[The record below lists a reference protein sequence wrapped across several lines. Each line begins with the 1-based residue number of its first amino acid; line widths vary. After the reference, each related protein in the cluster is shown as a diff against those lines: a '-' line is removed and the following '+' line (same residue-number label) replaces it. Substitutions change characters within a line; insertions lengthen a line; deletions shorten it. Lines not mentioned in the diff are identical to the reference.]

1 MPDYN
6 MLLIL
11 IFTTIAIEV
20 TGWFYFIR
28 KSKMLKKSAEFKVL
42 LMLILN
48 VCFLATA
55 MIIDGYFLN
64 EKTLDFGTVVLI
76 LAIVGIIAA
85 IVNIYSMSLIV
96 KILSKNKQEINHNT
110 NQLKKIIQ
118 AGEETSKRVSNNA
131 TSLAASA
138 NEINS
143 SSEEISATTLE
154 IVKKSQNQEAT
165 LIEINNMA
173 EKIKNIS
180 KIITDLSEKTN
191 LLALNASIEAGRAG
205 ESGRGFAV
213 VAERVQKLAEE
224 SKDSVGKTGEI
235 IEYITKKILDVSMDS
250 IEINNMM
257 EEISSA
263 TEEQTASMEEIS
275 ATASQLEQES
285 KSLKEALSK
294 KNFK

>member
-1 MPDYN
+1 
-6 MLLIL
+6 
-11 IFTTIAIEV
+11 
-20 TGWFYFIR
+20 
-28 KSKMLKKSAEFKVL
+28 
-42 LMLILN
+42 
-48 VCFLATA
+48 
-55 MIIDGYFLN
+55 MIIDGNILN
-64 EKTLDFGTVVLI
+64 EKTVDLGII
-76 LAIVGIIAA
+76 LFSIGIIGVIAA
-85 IVNIYSMSLIV
+85 IVNIYSIYLIV
-96 KILSKNKQEINHNT
+96 KTFSENKQEINHKT

-118 AGEETSKRVSNNA
+118 AGEETSEKVSNNA

-138 NEINS
+138 SEVNS
-143 SSEEISATTLE
+143 SAEEISATTLE
-154 IVKKSQNQEAT
+154 IVKKTQNQEVS
-165 LIEINNMA
+165 LKEINNMA

-180 KIITDLSEKTN
+180 RIITDLSEKTN

-235 IEYITKKILDVSMDS
+235 IEDITTKISSVSLDSV
-250 IEINNMM
+250 EINNLM

-275 ATASQLEQES
+275 ATASLLEQEA

-294 KNFK
+294 KTFKD